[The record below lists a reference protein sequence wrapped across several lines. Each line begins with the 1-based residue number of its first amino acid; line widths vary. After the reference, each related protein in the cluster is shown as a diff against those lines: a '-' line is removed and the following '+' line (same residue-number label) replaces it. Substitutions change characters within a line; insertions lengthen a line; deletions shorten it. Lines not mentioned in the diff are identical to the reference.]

1 MASSTSY
8 EAKHIQVL
16 EGLEPVRK
24 RPGMYIGSTD
34 QRGLHHL
41 VTEIVDNSVDEA
53 LAGFAKNVW
62 ITIHPDYKVE
72 VIDDGRGIPVAKH
85 PKVGKSTLE
94 VVMTMLHAGGK
105 FGGGGYKVS
114 GGLHGVGASAVNA
127 LSEWL
132 RVEVKRDGKIYSQEY
147 KAGNPQAPV
156 KEGDAPYPDGRTAK
170 AWESAESGTR
180 TIFLADK
187 SIFSTLEVDFAT
199 IDAKLRDRAYLVAG
213 LAFHLYDE
221 RDLSERHYFFDA
233 GLVALVKHLN
243 KNRLV
248 INQRIMHAS
257 KDVDGIGVEVAIQYN
272 DGFNETVDSFANV
285 IATPEGGTH
294 LTGFRMALTRAIN
307 DYAKKNGFVK
317 DDEGLTSED
326 MREGLTAVIAIKMD
340 SERLQFE
347 SQTKEKLGNAEV
359 LPAVQSVV
367 KSGIDQYFE
376 ENPTD
381 ARRIM
386 EKIVLASQ
394 ARLAARAARDAVIR
408 KGALEGM
415 SLPGKLADCQ
425 EKDPAVSELYIV
437 EGDSAGGSAKQG
449 RDRKFQAILPLG
461 GKILNTERARLDK
474 VIQHEE
480 LKDLI
485 IAMGAGIGETF
496 DIEKVRYH
504 RVIIMTDADVDGE
517 HILTL
522 LLTFFYRYMPQVIE
536 RGFLYI
542 AQPPL
547 YRVASGS
554 DEQYAHNDAQRD
566 EIIKSFGSKNVV
578 LQRYKG
584 LGEMNAEQLWET
596 TMNPQNRVL
605 RQVMIETLEKAD
617 EVFNMLMSDLVPPRK
632 RFIQTH
638 AKTATLDV

>member
-1 MASSTSY
+1 MSDNTY

-62 ITIHPDYKVE
+62 ITVHADKKIE

-132 RVEVKRDGKIYSQEY
+132 RVEVKRDNKIYSQEY
-147 KAGNPQAPV
+147 KAGNPQNPV
-156 KEGDAPYPDGRTAK
+156 KEGDQAFPGTGEAI
-170 AWESAESGTR
+170 WSNIESGTR
-180 TIFLADK
+180 TIFQPD
-187 SIFSTLEVDFAT
+187 SGIFSVLDVDFEE
-199 IDAKLRDRAYLVAG
+199 IDAKLRDRAYLVAA

-221 RDLSERHYFFDA
+221 RDKKERHYFFDA

-243 KNRLV
+243 KNKEV
-248 INQRIMHAS
+248 INGRIMHS
-257 KDVDGIGVEVAIQYN
+257 SRDVDGIGVEVAIQYN
-272 DGFNETVDSFANV
+272 DGFNETVQSFANV
-285 IATPEGGTH
+285 ISTPDGGTH

-307 DYAKKNGFVK
+307 DYAKKNGFAK
-317 DDEGLTSED
+317 DEEALTGED

-359 LPAVQSVV
+359 LPAVQQVV
-367 KSGIDQYFE
+367 KLGLDQYFE
-376 ENPTD
+376 ENPSE

-386 EKIVLASQ
+386 EKIVLAAQ

-425 EKDPAVSELYIV
+425 EKDPANSEIYIV
-437 EGDSAGGSAKQG
+437 EGESAGGSAKQG

-496 DIEKVRYH
+496 DISKVRYQ
-504 RVIIMTDADVDGE
+504 RVILMTDADVDGE

-522 LLTFFYRYMPQVIE
+522 LLTFFYRYMPQVVE
-536 RGFLYI
+536 KGYLYI

-547 YRVASGS
+547 YRIAQGTT
-554 DEQYAHNDAQRD
+554 EKYAHTDAERD
-566 EIIKSFGSKNVV
+566 LAIKEFGGKNVV

-605 RQVMIETLEKAD
+605 RQVRLGDVAKAD

>member
-1 MASSTSY
+1 MAVNSEY
-8 EAKHIQVL
+8 GAKQIQVL

-34 QRGLHHL
+34 ERGLHHL

-53 LAGFAKNVW
+53 LAGFARNVW
-62 ITIHPDYKVE
+62 ISIHPDNKIE
-72 VIDDGRGIPVAKH
+72 VVDDGRGIPIDTH

-114 GGLHGVGASAVNA
+114 GGLHGVGAAAVNA
-127 LSEWL
+127 LSEWM
-132 RVEVKRDGKIYSQEY
+132 RVEVKRGGVLYAQEY
-147 KAGNPQAPV
+147 KAGVPQGPV
-156 KEGDAPYPDGRTAK
+156 KKNDAPYPNGETLQ
-170 AWESAESGTR
+170 AWEQAKSGTR
-180 TIFLADK
+180 TIFLPDK
-187 SIFSTLEVDFAT
+187 KVFSTLDINSKVLNN
-199 IDAKLRDRAYLVAG
+199 KLRDRAYLVAG
-213 LAFHLYDE
+213 LAFHSFDE
-221 RDLSERHYFFDA
+221 RANTTQHYCFDA
-233 GLVALVKHLN
+233 GVVALIKHLN
-243 KNRLV
+243 KNRAV
-248 INQRIMHAS
+248 INHQIFHVIR
-257 KDVDGIGVEVAIQYN
+257 DVNGIGVEIAIQYN
-272 DGFNETVDSFANV
+272 DGFNETIECFTNV
-285 IATPEGGTH
+285 IANPDGGTH
-294 LTGFRMALTRAIN
+294 LTGFRMALTRSIN

-317 DDEGLTSED
+317 DEGLTGED
-326 MREGLTAVIAIKMD
+326 MKEGLTAVVAIKMD
-340 SERLQFE
+340 SDKLQFE

-359 LPAVQSVV
+359 LPAVQQVV
-367 KSGIDQYFE
+367 KLGLDQYFE

-381 ARRIM
+381 AKRIM

-408 KGALEGM
+408 KGALEGS

-425 EKDPAVSELYIV
+425 EKDPAQSELYIV

-474 VIQHEE
+474 IIQHEE

-496 DIEKVRYH
+496 DIGKSRYH

-517 HILTL
+517 HIRTL
-522 LLTFFYRYMPQVIE
+522 LLTFFYRYMPEVIQK
-536 RGFLYI
+536 GYLYI

-547 YRVASGS
+547 FRVASGK
-554 DEQYAHNDAQRD
+554 EERYAHTEAERD
-566 EIIKSFGSKNVV
+566 QLAKDFGKNVV
-578 LQRYKG
+578 IQRYKG
-584 LGEMNAEQLWET
+584 LGEMNASQLWET
-596 TMNPQNRVL
+596 TMNPANRLL
-605 RQVMIETLEKAD
+605 RQVRIDDTAHTD
-617 EVFNMLMSDLVPPRK
+617 EVMNMLMGDEVPPRK

-638 AKTATLDV
+638 AKAATLDI

>member
-1 MASSTSY
+1 MSESAY

-34 QRGLHHL
+34 ARGLHHL

-53 LAGFAKNVW
+53 LAGYAKNVW
-62 ITIHPDYKVE
+62 IIVHPDNRIE
-72 VIDDGRGIPVAKH
+72 VLDDGRGIPVEKH

-127 LSEWL
+127 LSEWM
-132 RVEVKRDGKIYSQEY
+132 RVEVKRGGKIYAQEY
-147 KAGNPQAPV
+147 KAGNPQGPV
-156 KEGDAPYPDGRTAK
+156 KEGDKAYPGPGEEV
-170 AWESAESGTR
+170 WQNISSGTR
-180 TIFLADK
+180 TIFLPDAK
-187 SIFSTLEVDFAT
+187 IFSTLEVNFQE
-199 IDAKLRDRAYLVAG
+199 IDGKLRDRAYLVAA

-221 RDLSERHYFFDA
+221 RNGQERHYFFDA

-243 KNRLV
+243 KNKAPV
-248 INQRIMHAS
+248 NERIMHS
-257 KDVDGIGVEVAIQYN
+257 SRDVDGIGVEVAIQYN
-272 DGFNETVDSFANV
+272 DGFNETVQSFANV
-285 IATPEGGTH
+285 ISTPDGGTH

-307 DYAKKNGFVK
+307 DYAKKNGYAR
-317 DDEGLTSED
+317 DDEALTGED

-359 LPAVQSVV
+359 LPAVQQVV
-367 KSGIDQYFE
+367 KSGLDQYFE
-376 ENPTD
+376 ENPSE

-386 EKIVLASQ
+386 EKIVLAAQ

-425 EKDPAVSELYIV
+425 EKDPAQSEIYIV

-496 DIEKVRYH
+496 DIGKVRYH

-522 LLTFFYRYMPQVIE
+522 LLTFFYRYMPQVVE
-536 RGFLYI
+536 KGYLYI

-547 YRVASGS
+547 YRIAQGTN
-554 DEQYAHNDAQRD
+554 EKYAHTESERD
-566 EIIKSFGSKNVV
+566 QAIKEYGGKNVV

-596 TMNPQNRVL
+596 TMNPQNRIL
-605 RQVMIETLEKAD
+605 RQVRIEDVAKAD
-617 EVFNMLMSDLVPPRK
+617 EIFNMLMSDLVPPRK

-638 AKTATLDV
+638 AKNATLDV

>member
-1 MASSTSY
+1 MAESGY

-41 VTEIVDNSVDEA
+41 ITEIVDNSVDEA

-62 ITIHPDYKVE
+62 IVIHKDNRVE
-72 VIDDGRGIPVAKH
+72 VVDDGRGIPTEKH

-127 LSEWL
+127 LSEWM
-132 RVEVKRDGKIYSQEY
+132 RVEVKRTGKLFSQEY
-147 KAGNPQAPV
+147 KIGKPQGPV
-156 KEGDAPYPDGRTAK
+156 KEGGEPYPDGATAVVWK
-170 AWESAESGTR
+170 NLKSGTR
-180 TIFLADK
+180 TIFLPDK
-187 SIFSTLEVDFAT
+187 SVFSTLNIDFGSLN
-199 IDAKLRDRAYLVAG
+199 AKLRDRAYLVAG
-213 LAFHLYDE
+213 LGFHLYDE
-221 RDLSERHYFFDA
+221 RDGAEKHYFFDA
-233 GLVALVKHLN
+233 GLMALVKHLN
-243 KNRLV
+243 KNRVV
-248 INQRIMHAS
+248 INQKIIHS
-257 KDVDGIGVEVAIQYN
+257 SQDVEGIGVEFAIQYN
-272 DGFNETVDSFANV
+272 DGFNETVESFANV
-285 IATPEGGTH
+285 IATPDGGTH

-307 DYAKKNGFVK
+307 DYARKNGFVK
-317 DDEGLTSED
+317 GEEGLTGED

-359 LPAVQSVV
+359 LPAVQQVV
-367 KSGIDQYFE
+367 KGGIDQYFE
-376 ENPTD
+376 ENPSD

-386 EKIVLASQ
+386 EKIVLAAQ

-408 KGALEGM
+408 KGALEGL

-425 EKDPAVSELYIV
+425 EKDPSVSELYIV

-485 IAMGAGIGETF
+485 IALGAGIGETF

-504 RVIIMTDADVDGE
+504 RIIIMTDADVDGE

-522 LLTFFYRYMPQVIE
+522 LLTFFYRYIPQVIE
-536 RGFLYI
+536 RGYLYI

-547 YRVASGS
+547 YRVASGA
-554 DEQYAHNDAQRD
+554 EEKYAHTDAERD
-566 EIIKSFGSKNVV
+566 DLIKGFNGKAVV
-578 LQRYKG
+578 IQRYKG
-584 LGEMNAEQLWET
+584 LGEMNAGQLWET
-596 TMNPQNRVL
+596 TMNPQNRIL
-605 RQVMIETLEKAD
+605 RQVHIDDAAKAD
-617 EVFNMLMSDLVPPRK
+617 EVFNMLMSDEVPPRK

-638 AKTATLDV
+638 AKTATLDI